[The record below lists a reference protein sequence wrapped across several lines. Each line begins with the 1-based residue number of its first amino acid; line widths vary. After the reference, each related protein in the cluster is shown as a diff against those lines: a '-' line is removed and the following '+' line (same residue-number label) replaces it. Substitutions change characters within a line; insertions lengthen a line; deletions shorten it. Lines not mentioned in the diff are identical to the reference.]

1 MLQREQRPTA
11 IFAASDTQAL
21 GVLAAAHEAGLNV
34 PDDLSVIGYDDIEA
48 AEYVGLTTISQELV
62 ESGLDLSEAS
72 ELDAD
77 NVLADEESAR
87 VLQAPD

>member
-1 MLQREQRPTA
+1 MPAKPSARVPDPALDPEADDLPVDD
-11 IFAASDTQAL
+11 AASVDDDETQEEE
-21 GVLAAAHEAGLNV
+21 LA
-34 PDDLSVIGYDDIEA
+34 
-48 AEYVGLTTISQELV
+48 

-87 VLQAPD
+87 VVQAPD

>member
-1 MLQREQRPTA
+1 MSTTRSARV
-11 IFAASDTQAL
+11 SDPSLDTEVDDL
-21 GVLAAAHEAGLNV
+21 PVDDAAAV
-34 PDDLSVIGYDDIEA
+34 DDDETP
-48 AEYVGLTTISQELV
+48 EEELA

>member
-1 MLQREQRPTA
+1 MSATPSAR
-11 IFAASDTQAL
+11 
-21 GVLAAAHEAGLNV
+21 V
-34 PDDLSVIGYDDIEA
+34 PDPSLDTEDDDLPVDDA
-48 AEYVGLTTISQELV
+48 ATVDDDETPEEELA

>member
-1 MLQREQRPTA
+1 M
-11 IFAASDTQAL
+11 SAL
-21 GVLAAAHEAGLNV
+21 PSARVPDPALDDEADDLPVDDAAAV
-34 PDDLSVIGYDDIEA
+34 DDDETPN
-48 AEYVGLTTISQELV
+48 EELT